1 MNHFL
6 LLLPLAYSFSHML
19 CVYSAYSQYQSW
31 LTSEEDALRV
41 LNSFSNVIGRL
52 DLLMAA
58 TAEATLGPL
67 ARVQGVSDAMIK
79 CHMSELERL
88 MRLLRQLY
96 GQLNDQLG
104 RLERLC
110 DEICAL
116 HRSTSIE
123 LPHDEHRHNVAPL
136 SVESYVS
143 WTVDVTTALGHE
155 MWRKAEMLDKLNY
168 GSEGADRA
176 MRDYIVAYW
185 SSSSK
190 HTLLNRAAFSS
201 ELDNSQHSV

>member
-1 MNHFL
+1 VLTQLLCLLFL
-6 LLLPLAYSFSHML
+6 CA
-19 CVYSAYSQYQSW
+19 QYQSW

-58 TAEATLGPL
+58 TADATLGPL
-67 ARVQGVSDAMIK
+67 ARVQGVSDALIK
-79 CHMSELERL
+79 CHLSELERL
-88 MRLLRQLY
+88 MKLLRQLY

-110 DEICAL
+110 DETCTL

-123 LPHDEHRHNVAPL
+123 LPDDEHRQGSTVQ
-136 SVESYVS
+136 SVDSYVS
-143 WTVDVTTALGHE
+143 WTVDVTAALGHE
-155 MWRKAEMLDKLNY
+155 MWRKAEMLDRLNY

-176 MRDYIVAYW
+176 MRDYIVTHW

-190 HTLLNRAAFSS
+190 HTLLNRALFDSQ
-201 ELDNSQHSV
+201 LDTSQQSV

>member
-1 MNHFL
+1 
-6 LLLPLAYSFSHML
+6 
-19 CVYSAYSQYQSW
+19 
-31 LTSEEDALRV
+31 V

-67 ARVQGVSDAMIK
+67 ARVQGVNDALVK
-79 CHMSELERL
+79 CHISELERL

-110 DEICAL
+110 DEICVL

-123 LPHDEHRHNVAPL
+123 LPHDEHRQDVAPL
-136 SVESYVS
+136 SVDNYVS
-143 WTVDVTTALGHE
+143 WTVDVATALGHE
-155 MWRKAEMLDKLNY
+155 MWRKAELLDKLNY
-168 GSEGADRA
+168 CSEGADRT
-176 MRDYIVAYW
+176 MRDYIVAHW

-190 HTLLNRAAFSS
+190 HTLLTRAAFSS
-201 ELDNSQHSV
+201 QLDNNQQTV